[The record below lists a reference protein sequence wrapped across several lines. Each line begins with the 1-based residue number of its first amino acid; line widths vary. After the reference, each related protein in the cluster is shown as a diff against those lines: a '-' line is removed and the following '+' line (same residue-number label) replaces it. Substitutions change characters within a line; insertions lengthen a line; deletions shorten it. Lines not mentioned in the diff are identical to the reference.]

1 MAQCLLILLHD
12 GSGSRQLAVRVME
25 IASTHSLMQL
35 RSAIL
40 AQNATL
46 QRSATGMAVNDTPGG
61 FSATIAQ
68 ALEKVSETQ
77 KVAADM
83 SASYEQG
90 ETSDIVGVM
99 LARQKASIGFEATLQ
114 VRNRLL
120 SAYRDIM
127 SMPV

>member
-1 MAQCLLILLHD
+1 MLILLHD